1 MIKLIIKEV
10 NAVFDCDIL
19 SKQRI
24 RSNVDGRKAFAAYV
38 KKRYPNM
45 ALEQIGKLIKKDHA
59 TIMHYLKEHDNMMMY
74 DVEYKE
80 KYDKLSIS
88 EKPKRWLCPETT
100 FRNYEKVLEI
110 KPVETITEPV
120 FKLKNPIPVMAVK
133 KKEILEFQSMSSC
146 AVGIGVSK
154 SSFFN
159 CVKNKR
165 RVNGY
170 KIILLK

>member
-1 MIKLIIKEV
+1 MIELIIKEI
-10 NAVFDCDIL
+10 NTVFDCDIL

-24 RSNVDGRKAFAAYV
+24 RSNVDGLKAFAAYV

-100 FRNYEKVLEI
+100 FRNYEKVSEIVITKPAEEI
-110 KPVETITEPV
+110 KV
-120 FKLKNPIPVMAVK
+120 KLKQAIPVLATK
-133 KKEILEFQSMSSC
+133 KKESIEFPSMSSC
-146 AVGIGVSK
+146 AAGIGVSK
-154 SSFFN
+154 SSF
-159 CVKNKR
+159 
-165 RVNGY
+165 
-170 KIILLK
+170 LTW

>member
-1 MIKLIIKEV
+1 MV
-10 NAVFDCDIL
+10 ATAYRMNWTDI
-19 SKQRI
+19 
-24 RSNVDGRKAFAAYV
+24 
-38 KKRYPNM
+38 
-45 ALEQIGKLIKKDHA
+45 
-59 TIMHYLKEHDNMMMY
+59 
-74 DVEYKE
+74 EYKE

-100 FRNYEKVLEI
+100 FRNYEKVSEI
-110 KPVETITEPV
+110 KPVETIAEPV
-120 FKLKNPIPVMAVK
+120 FKLKNTTPVMAVK

-146 AVGIGVSK
+146 AARIGVSK

-159 CVKNKR
+159 LVKNKR